1 MNEMEKAFQYVDNH
15 FDAMVDDLKDLCS
28 HRSVA
33 GDGEGLEQT
42 RQSLVKKLRQIGLNP
57 VLNTVEGGN
66 AVLSAHADGRTKH
79 TVLFFNHYDV
89 VEEGNRDLWKNDPFT
104 ASVRDGSLYARGV
117 SDNKGGL
124 MCRIHAVEAI
134 LAATGKLPTGVKFLT
149 EGDEETS
156 SPSLVRFASEHP
168 EKFAELT
175 RADVALAENGRND
188 ASGQMQ
194 AMFGMRGTCGFD
206 LYVTT
211 AKEDVHS
218 RMGAIIPNA
227 AWRLVWALAALKS
240 PDEIVQIPGY
250 YDGIP
255 PMTQSDRDALA
266 AIPYDEKGQKES
278 LGIRS
283 FVGGASDEE
292 LKRRYYYEPSF
303 CLCGLESGEM
313 YNGVRGIVPHTAHAH
328 VSVYLVGGQDP
339 ENIQRALRNYLDKKG
354 FSDIEI
360 VRETPVYRAVRTP
373 VDVPVRINFEWA
385 AAQVSDKPLF
395 IMPTH
400 TGAGP
405 AEILRRGCPD
415 IPIIG
420 IGPANTNPN
429 HHAPNENLRLSD
441 YKRAI
446 KMIIALLYS
455 FER

>member
-1 MNEMEKAFQYVDNH
+1 MNDMEKALCYVDAH
-15 FDAMVDDLKDLCS
+15 FDEMVEDLKELCS

-33 GDGEGLEQT
+33 GDSSGLEQT
-42 RQSLVKKLRQIGLNP
+42 RQSLVRKLRSIGLDP
-57 VLNTVEGGN
+57 QLNTVEGGN
-66 AVLSAHADGRTKH
+66 AVLSAHRSGRTES

-89 VEEGNRDLWKNDPFT
+89 VEEGNRALWTSDPFT
-104 ASVRDGSLYARGV
+104 ADVRNGYLYARGV

-124 MCRIHAVEAI
+124 MCRVHAVEAI
-134 LAATGKLPTGVKFLT
+134 LAATGSLPAGVKFLT

-156 SPSLVRFASEHP
+156 SPSLIRFAAENP
-168 EKFAELT
+168 KAFAALT
-175 RADVALAENGRND
+175 HADLALAENGRND
-188 ASGQMQ
+188 DAGQMQ

-218 RMGAIIPNA
+218 RMGAIVPNA

-240 PDEIVQIPGY
+240 PDEAVHIPGY

-255 PMTQSDRDALA
+255 AMTQSDYDTLA
-266 AIPYDEKGQKES
+266 DIPYDEAGQKS
-278 LGIRS
+278 HLGIKS
-283 FVGGASDEE
+283 FVCGASGEE

-328 VSVYLVGGQDP
+328 IAVYTVGGQDP
-339 ENIQRALRNYLDKKG
+339 ERIQQSLRKYLDSKG
-354 FSDIEI
+354 FDDIEI
-360 VRETPVYRAVRTP
+360 VPEYPTYRAVRTP
-373 VDVPVRINFEWA
+373 VDSPLRSHLEWA
-385 AAQVSDKPLF
+385 AAQVSDQPLL

-420 IGPANTNPN
+420 IGPANTSPN

>member
-1 MNEMEKAFQYVDNH
+1 
-15 FDAMVDDLKDLCS
+15 
-28 HRSVA
+28 
-33 GDGEGLEQT
+33 
-42 RQSLVKKLRQIGLNP
+42 
-57 VLNTVEGGN
+57 
-66 AVLSAHADGRTKH
+66 
-79 TVLFFNHYDV
+79 
-89 VEEGNRDLWKNDPFT
+89 
-104 ASVRDGSLYARGV
+104 
-117 SDNKGGL
+117 
-124 MCRIHAVEAI
+124 
-134 LAATGKLPTGVKFLT
+134 
-149 EGDEETS
+149 
-156 SPSLVRFASEHP
+156 
-168 EKFAELT
+168 
-175 RADVALAENGRND
+175 
-188 ASGQMQ
+188 
-194 AMFGMRGTCGFD
+194 
-206 LYVTT
+206 
-211 AKEDVHS
+211 
-218 RMGAIIPNA
+218 
-227 AWRLVWALAALKS
+227 
-240 PDEIVQIPGY
+240 
-250 YDGIP
+250 
-255 PMTQSDRDALA
+255 
-266 AIPYDEKGQKES
+266 
-278 LGIRS
+278 
-283 FVGGASDEE
+283 
-292 LKRRYYYEPSF
+292 
-303 CLCGLESGEM
+303 M
-313 YNGVRGIVPHTAHAH
+313 YNGVRGVVPHTAHAH